1 MVENLLDLISST
13 YHDTVLT
20 NKWAN
25 GLFGEIVD
33 IKGDGNYRFVDY
45 GMDADGKPYKL
56 HLTEEDEMACPVVAT
71 GFVAYWLHN
80 RNQRVKDIFEGY
92 FTQQLQAYERAH
104 EYDDDAWKRDL
115 KREFVE
121 RKHLSAE
128 HKAIRTSEAI
138 FPYLTEDDVNRI
150 QSITDNYLRF
160 ARKKRKE
167 LYPPNYPKGKE
178 LQETFLAP
186 FRMGGAAVQCVDWM
200 RWEYNLPRTK
210 PTKGKPARKERL
222 ADSWKEWHEVEH
234 RQWIKGEYES
244 YLDTVSIDNNHS
256 LMEEINENLKSCA
269 SQDDRFRYITSLVQ
283 PFKEFAVAFDATSMI
298 NSCERE
304 IKQLEQ
310 DRKRWEEVADN
321 AVDRNSG
328 EPLDKQEQIEACD
341 KWIQKKKEEIEYLK
355 EVQNRF
361 YDLAQ
366 HGMTG
371 KCVEGEDPEMSEML
385 GDWWGQMIHFTRH
398 LAALALTYGIKL
410 VDVQEQCGIYLMRHF
425 FISDYVDHY
434 YIVNVEHAE
443 RLLNEIASNQAK
455 TAKENSIKPKT
466 EAEPDQRITT
476 EEATPQPEQSQTR
489 KTQAKSSK
497 QSKKEG
503 KQANKPLVYY
513 TLEYINDDSTR
524 HIRIDYVQRKLEAW
538 GWMGSK
544 KNTESYE
551 LLFSGKNVYC
561 KLKWKGSA
569 ATLYRLMR
577 ELLKQPFIK
586 KHTGCSARSIVE
598 TQFDCGLNQHANDV
612 KAIDKS
618 RIDKIIF
625 LLNPEMDLPTRGK
638 GINESIDVSDT
649 ALAKA
654 MVRCGELHSSN
665 RR

>member
-1 MVENLLDLISST
+1 MAESFLNYISTS
-13 YHDTVLT
+13 YVDTTLT
-20 NKWAN
+20 DKWAN
-25 GLFGEIVD
+25 GQFGEIVD

-56 HLTEEDEMACPVVAT
+56 YLTEKDEMACPVVAT

-80 RNQRVKDIFEGY
+80 RNKRVKEIFEGY

-104 EYDDDAWKRDL
+104 EYDDDAWERDL

-121 RKHLSAE
+121 REHLSTE
-128 HKAIRTSEAI
+128 QEAIRTSEAI
-138 FPYLTEDDVNRI
+138 FPYLTENDVNRI

-160 ARKKRKE
+160 ARKKHKE

-222 ADSWKEWHEVEH
+222 DDSWKEWHEVEH

-244 YLDTVSIDNNHS
+244 YLDTIPIDNNHS
-256 LMEEINENLKSCA
+256 LMEEINENLKSCV
-269 SQDDRFRYITSLVQ
+269 SHDNRFRYITSLVQ
-283 PFKEFAVAFDATSMI
+283 PFHEFAVAFDATSMI
-298 NSCERE
+298 NSCERK

-321 AVDRNSG
+321 AVDRSG

-341 KWIQKKKEEIEYLK
+341 KWIQERKERIEYLN

-361 YDLAQ
+361 YYLAQ
-366 HGMTG
+366 HGVTG

-385 GDWWGQMIHFTRH
+385 GAWWEQMIRFARH

-410 VDVQEQCGIYLMRHF
+410 ADVQEQCGIYLMRYF

-434 YIVNVEHAE
+434 YIVNVEHAK
-443 RLLNEIASNQAK
+443 RLLHEIASNQAK
-455 TAKENSIKPKT
+455 TAKENSVKPNT

-513 TLEYINDDSTR
+513 TLKYINQNPTR
-524 HIRIDYVQRKLEAW
+524 YTRIDCVHRKLAEW
-538 GWMGSK
+538 GWMAETTSI
-544 KNTESYE
+544 ESYE
-551 LLFSGKNVYC
+551 QLFSGTHADC
-561 KLKWKGSA
+561 QLKWAGDA
-569 ATLYRLMR
+569 PTLYKLMQ
-577 ELLKQPFIK
+577 ELLKQPFIERYK
-586 KHTGCSARSIVE
+586 GCSARSIVLS
-598 TQFDCGLNQHANDV
+598 QFSDKFNQHTERVSND
-612 KAIDKS
+612 DLQ
-618 RIDKIIF
+618 KIKYIIY
-625 LLNPEMDLPTRGK
+625 LLNPKSNIPMTGRRGNETPDL
-638 GINESIDVSDT
+638 SDE
-649 ALAKA
+649 ALAEA
-654 MVRCGELHSSN
+654 MVYSGELSNSSHA
-665 RR
+665 

>member
-20 NKWAN
+20 DKWAN
-25 GLFGEIVD
+25 GQFGEIVD

-138 FPYLTEDDVNRI
+138 FRYLTENDVNRI
-150 QSITDNYLRF
+150 QSITGNYLRF
-160 ARKKRKE
+160 ARKKRKD

-186 FRMGGAAVQCVDWM
+186 FRMGGAAVECVDWM

-222 ADSWKEWHEVEH
+222 DDSWKEWHEVEH

-244 YLDTVSIDNNHS
+244 YLDTVPIDNNHS
-256 LMEEINENLKSCA
+256 LMEEINENLKSYA
-269 SQDDRFRYITSLVQ
+269 SHDDRFRYITSLVQ
-283 PFKEFAVAFDATSMI
+283 PFHEFAVAFDATPMI

-321 AVDRNSG
+321 AVGRSG

-341 KWIQKKKEEIEYLK
+341 KWIQKRKEEIEYLK

-385 GDWWGQMIHFTRH
+385 GDWWGQMIHFTRY

-425 FISDYVDHY
+425 FIIDYVDYY

-513 TLEYINDDSTR
+513 TLKYINQNPTR
-524 HIRIDYVQRKLEAW
+524 YTRIDCVHRKLEEW
-538 GWMGSK
+538 GWMAETTSI
-544 KNTESYE
+544 ESYE
-551 LLFSGKNVYC
+551 QLFSGTHADC
-561 KLKWKGSA
+561 QLKWAGDA
-569 ATLYRLMR
+569 PTLYKLMQ
-577 ELLKQPFIK
+577 ELLKQPFIERYK
-586 KHTGCSARSIVE
+586 GCSARSIVLS
-598 TQFDCGLNQHANDV
+598 QFSDKFNQHTERVSND
-612 KAIDKS
+612 DLQ
-618 RIDKIIF
+618 KIKYIIY
-625 LLNPEMDLPTRGK
+625 LLNPKSNIPMTGRRGNETPDL
-638 GINESIDVSDT
+638 SDE
-649 ALAKA
+649 ALAEA
-654 MVRCGELHSSN
+654 MVYSGELSN
-665 RR
+665 GSHA